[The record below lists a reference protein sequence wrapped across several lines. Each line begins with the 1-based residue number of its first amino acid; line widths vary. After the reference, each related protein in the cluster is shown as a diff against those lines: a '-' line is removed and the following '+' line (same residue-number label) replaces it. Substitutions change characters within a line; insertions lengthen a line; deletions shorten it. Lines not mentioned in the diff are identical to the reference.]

1 MRTPHGMPIAARA
14 RRCDMSIE
22 ITNFTHFTC
31 DESAL
36 LSLTKYS
43 LAHMGVHPDSELS
56 VSLVDEDEMSSL
68 HMQWMDEPGPT
79 DVLSFPMDEVKPH
92 SAASGPAL
100 IGDIVLC
107 PSVATEQAKVAGHSA
122 QAELELLTAHG
133 VLHLL
138 GFDHAQPDEEREMFA
153 LQENLLR
160 KWRTT

>member
-1 MRTPHGMPIAARA
+1 MLFR
-14 RRCDMSIE
+14 SS
-22 ITNFTHFTC
+22 

-56 VSLVDEDEMSSL
+56 ISLVDEDEMSSL

-133 VLHLL
+133 ILHLL
-138 GFDHAQPDEEREMFA
+138 GFDHAQPDEEQEMFA
-153 LQENLLR
+153 LQENLLT
-160 KWRTT
+160 KWRTP

>member
-1 MRTPHGMPIAARA
+1 
-14 RRCDMSIE
+14 
-22 ITNFTHFTC
+22 
-31 DESAL
+31 
-36 LSLTKYS
+36 
-43 LAHMGVHPDSELS
+43 MGVHPDSELS
-56 VSLVDEDEMSSL
+56 ISLVDEDEMSSL

-133 VLHLL
+133 ILHLL
-138 GFDHAQPDEEREMFA
+138 GFDHAHPDEEREMFA
-153 LQENLLR
+153 LQESLLT
-160 KWRTT
+160 KWRST

>member
-1 MRTPHGMPIAARA
+1 
-14 RRCDMSIE
+14 MSIE
-22 ITNFTHFTC
+22 ITNFTTFAC
-31 DESAL
+31 DERAL

-56 VSLVDEDEMSSL
+56 ISLVDEDEMSSL

-133 VLHLL
+133 ILHLL
-138 GFDHAQPDEEREMFA
+138 GFDHAHPDEEREMFA
-153 LQENLLR
+153 LQESLLT
-160 KWRTT
+160 KWRAT